1 VAVIRRLLAA
11 VAAGILL
18 AASLAPGESVAA
30 EGKRAPVVGSVRFQ
44 VSSPYLISYAE
55 LAGLVTIR
63 PGVPLTEEAV
73 RDSIRGLYA
82 KSIFREVV
90 AYAREEGGKT
100 DVLFYLHPSPAIS
113 EIEVAGARK
122 VPSAQVLAA
131 SRIRRGTSLEERDF
145 REAEESVKKILRR
158 KGFTSAAV
166 SVSATCNLE
175 NGAGKVRIDVR
186 EGPPA
191 VVRSVS
197 LPGAVFFT
205 QDKLREMLEAS
216 RGSPFDYKRWE
227 DGIRK
232 LRVAY
237 KKSGFLTV
245 HISEA
250 DVVCEDGEGFCLS
263 ARVEEGPR
271 YSVLWEGPKR
281 ISVSRL
287 EDACGI
293 YGDEE
298 TTEGGLVHDL
308 RDRLLAFYRERAFLR
323 AEVEVDVTEG
333 GDGFRQLKITVR
345 EDLTGYLKKIRFA
358 GNANLSD
365 QQLRK
370 QMTSEEK
377 GIFSFLTGSGKL
389 REEEWNDDLNA
400 LVGLYQKEGFVRA
413 RINAVDNQWDE
424 SGGITETIRIE
435 EGARYLLREIRFR
448 GNDHFLRNELMAHV
462 DNREGKFVDYVGLE
476 KDQEGIAA
484 HYRDSGYLDVRIT
497 TQLLFDEGKDT
508 TVAQF
513 GIEEGPRY
521 RLGKVVVQGNLLTD
535 PVVVFREV
543 GIAEGSPAG
552 EKDLLKFQRAVFG
565 TGLYKSVRIQK
576 VKRPAEGILDLVV
589 EVEETFFFE
598 IEFGA
603 GYGTDTGGR
612 GFVGAKNRNLDGK
625 GRSFSSRVSAS
636 QKEQKYIGDLRE
648 PWIFGNRWKW
658 EGGLTAYYQE
668 AERISFSLRKASI
681 IASITQTF
689 FERSSLSFQ
698 YEVSRDHV
706 FNVAAGAILS
716 PEDQGSANIAAVRTL
731 AVLDLRDDPF
741 NPRHGSFNSGTAELA
756 SYYFG
761 SEVDYYKLTGQ
772 SSWYFPV
779 LRKNTFVVSGRG
791 GYIRPL
797 RDTVEV
803 PIQKRFFLG
812 GRTTVRGFKEES
824 LGPQAADGT
833 AIGGNYM
840 VNLNTEFRLPLQYGF
855 NVALFVDAGS
865 VWLHGIPNAGF
876 DLRKSA
882 GLGLRYVT
890 PIGPIALDNGWKL
903 DRRDGESESE
913 WHFTIGAVF

>member
-1 VAVIRRLLAA
+1 
-11 VAAGILL
+11 
-18 AASLAPGESVAA
+18 
-30 EGKRAPVVGSVRFQ
+30 
-44 VSSPYLISYAE
+44 
-55 LAGLVTIR
+55 
-63 PGVPLTEEAV
+63 
-73 RDSIRGLYA
+73 
-82 KSIFREVV
+82 
-90 AYAREEGGKT
+90 
-100 DVLFYLHPSPAIS
+100 
-113 EIEVAGARK
+113 
-122 VPSAQVLAA
+122 
-131 SRIRRGTSLEERDF
+131 
-145 REAEESVKKILRR
+145 
-158 KGFTSAAV
+158 
-166 SVSATCNLE
+166 
-175 NGAGKVRIDVR
+175 
-186 EGPPA
+186 
-191 VVRSVS
+191 
-197 LPGAVFFT
+197 
-205 QDKLREMLEAS
+205 
-216 RGSPFDYKRWE
+216 
-227 DGIRK
+227 
-232 LRVAY
+232 
-237 KKSGFLTV
+237 
-245 HISEA
+245 
-250 DVVCEDGEGFCLS
+250 
-263 ARVEEGPR
+263 
-271 YSVLWEGPKR
+271 
-281 ISVSRL
+281 
-287 EDACGI
+287 
-293 YGDEE
+293 
-298 TTEGGLVHDL
+298 
-308 RDRLLAFYRERAFLR
+308 
-323 AEVEVDVTEG
+323 
-333 GDGFRQLKITVR
+333 
-345 EDLTGYLKKIRFA
+345 
-358 GNANLSD
+358 
-365 QQLRK
+365 
-370 QMTSEEK
+370 
-377 GIFSFLTGSGKL
+377 
-389 REEEWNDDLNA
+389 
-400 LVGLYQKEGFVRA
+400 
-413 RINAVDNQWDE
+413 
-424 SGGITETIRIE
+424 
-435 EGARYLLREIRFR
+435 
-448 GNDHFLRNELMAHV
+448 MAHV

-565 TGLYKSVRIQK
+565 TGLYKSVRIQR

-603 GYGTDTGGR
+603 GYGTDTGVR

-716 PEDQGSANIAAVRTL
+716 PEDQGSASIAAVRTL
-731 AVLDLRDDPF
+731 AVLDLRNDPF

-761 SEVDYYKLTGQ
+761 SEVDYYKLAGQ

-779 LRKNTFVVSGRG
+779 FRKNTFVVSGRG

-824 LGPQAADGT
+824 LGPHAADGT

-840 VNLNTEFRLPLQYGF
+840 VNLNTEFRVPLQYGF

-865 VWLHGIPNAGF
+865 VWLRGVPNADF
-876 DLRKSA
+876 DLRESA

-890 PIGPIALDNGWKL
+890 PIGPIALDYGWKL
-903 DRRDGESESE
+903 DRRDGESASE